1 VCGFLERAPYPLDII
16 YVFAYLRWILAD
28 GTEFVYIE
36 SGLIRIHILRS
47 KDMEILAQI
56 GQARQAEYII
66 ALIGLFGYIAFW
78 RVLNGRRVEVE
89 AIRDTVRTFA
99 ARFSGFLAPSDVMF
113 HPGHAWAR
121 VEGGDTVT
129 VGMDDFAAKLLGSVD
144 SISLPKVGSKVRQG
158 SLGWLFKTDS
168 RVIHMLSP
176 VEGEVVAINGAVA
189 DSPGTAFQDPY
200 GNGWLFKVR
209 SSNLTPSLKNMIPSG
224 MIANWFENIR
234 ENLASRRLV
243 PTEAA
248 LYADGGEPIHGIAR
262 AVDPEKWDDLARE
275 FFLTK

>member
-1 VCGFLERAPYPLDII
+1 
-16 YVFAYLRWILAD
+16 
-28 GTEFVYIE
+28 
-36 SGLIRIHILRS
+36 
-47 KDMEILAQI
+47 MEILAHI

-78 RVLNGRRVEVE
+78 RVLNGPRVEME
-89 AIRDTVRTFA
+89 AVREKVRTFA
-99 ARFSGFLAPSDVMF
+99 TRFAGFLAPSDVMF

-121 VEGGDTVT
+121 VEGHDIVT

-144 SISLPKVGSKVRQG
+144 SISLPKVGSRVRQG
-158 SLGWLFKTDS
+158 SLGWLFKADS

-176 VEGEVVAINGAVA
+176 VEGEVVAINDAVA
-189 DSPGTAFQDPY
+189 HSPKAAFEDPY
-200 GNGWLFKVR
+200 GNGWLYKVKN
-209 SSNLTPSLKNMIPSG
+209 SNLTPNLKNMVPSG

-234 ENLASRRLV
+234 ENLANRQLA
-243 PTEAA
+243 PAAAA
-248 LYADGGEPIHGIAR
+248 LYADGGEPIHGIAK